1 MFDPVGDTPS
11 SGPSSRPAP
20 TRGAPDCMSQEDRLA
35 ALATLPPGGLLAS
48 ALEQILQAAIPRP
61 DLSADRATPEPDRD
75 LASTQA
81 LGADER
87 TLLRHCQLAPGEPLS
102 AVESLARLGL

>member
-48 ALEQILQAAIPRP
+48 ALEQILQAAIPA
-61 DLSADRATPEPDRD
+61 LTSA
-75 LASTQA
+75 
-81 LGADER
+81 R
-87 TLLRHCQLAPGEPLS
+87 TAPPPNQTETSP
-102 AVESLARLGL
+102 APRR